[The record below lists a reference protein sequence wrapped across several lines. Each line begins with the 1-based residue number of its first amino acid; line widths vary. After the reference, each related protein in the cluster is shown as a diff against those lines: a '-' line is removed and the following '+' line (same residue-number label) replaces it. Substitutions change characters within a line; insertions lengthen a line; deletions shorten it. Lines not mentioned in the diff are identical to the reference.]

1 MRETVE
7 EYLERYHKRLKE
19 KEEEL
24 AFVLIQQFS
33 DRKIDKENIKT
44 ETWKSA
50 KRRAEQEY
58 DEVRNAKVEMFFFY
72 ENMGKK
78 KTTTA
83 CKVEEMAETETIDG
97 HKPTA
102 IVIDDFPIEASN

>member
-7 EYLERYHKRLKE
+7 EYLERYHKKLKE

-33 DRKIDKENIKT
+33 NEKFYKENVKT

-50 KRRAEQEY
+50 KKRAEKEY

-83 CKVEEMAETETIDG
+83 CKVEELAETETIDG
-97 HKPTA
+97 YKPTS
-102 IVIDDFPIEASN
+102 IEIDAFPFEASN

>member
-33 DRKIDKENIKT
+33 DRKVDIENIKT

-50 KRRAEQEY
+50 KKLAEKEY

-83 CKVEEMAETETIDG
+83 SKVEELAETETING
-97 HKPTA
+97 YKPTA
-102 IVIDDFPIEASN
+102 IAINTFPVEG